1 MCIRDRY
8 WVKVLFRKGSYKYIM
23 VFHYIQTEGT
33 KVITQSN
40 LYNGNGQR
48 VQKTEGDNTINYFY
62 QGNNVLY
69 TTNGDG
75 NKTSHNFI
83 GLEGNTIST
92 IRYNLAGLEY

>member
-1 MCIRDRY
+1 
-8 WVKVLFRKGSYKYIM
+8 M

-48 VQKTEGDNTINYFY
+48 VQKQEGDNTINYFY

-75 NKTSHNFI
+75 NKI
-83 GLEGNTIST
+83 GRASCRERVSSPV
-92 IRYNLAGLEY
+92 